1 MSPIK
6 IRHLL
11 IKRLADGEVAFYWN
25 PTRKMRAFGF
35 SPESLGREVVKA
47 VARAEE
53 LNRQWD
59 AAFAGKAEGPVSGTI
74 NWLMKDH
81 QQSDRY
87 KNRSA
92 AANEEV
98 DRAFKILGA
107 EFGEFK
113 VAAIRLRHC
122 EAFYARLRK
131 EGSDHRA
138 NAVMKW
144 TRYLF
149 NRAIAKELIVSNP
162 AAAVELAALDSR
174 DIIWEDAEV
183 AAMEE
188 AAVAQGRPSVALAI
202 RLAYD
207 LGQRLSDLLRLT
219 WNAYDG
225 STVTVR
231 QAKTAARRKKKG
243 KAPKLI
249 VIPVLPELKVRLDTA
264 PKLER
269 SPQIVVSEHNARPY
283 SRFHFNRLFRE
294 TRDQVAKSH
303 PAVAEKQ
310 FLDYRRSAAVRLA
323 EAGCTT
329 EEIVAITGHDIAHG
343 ERILETYVPRTAVM
357 GKNAIKKL
365 GEARAKRTKS
375 E

>member
-1 MSPIK
+1 MSPVK

-11 IKRLADGEVAFYWN
+11 VKRLADGTVGYYWN
-25 PTRKMRAFGF
+25 PTKKMRDLGF
-35 SPESLGREVVKA
+35 SPEALGQDVSKA
-47 VARAEE
+47 VVRAEE

-59 AAFAGKAEGPVSGTI
+59 SAQAGKSEGPASGTV
-74 NWLMKDH
+74 NWLIKDH
-81 QQSDRY
+81 EQSDRY

-92 AANEEV
+92 AANDEV
-98 DRAFKILGA
+98 DRALKIIGA

-113 VAAIRLRHC
+113 AAAVRLRHC

-138 NAVMKW
+138 NMIMKW

-149 NRAIAKELIVSNP
+149 GRAIAKELIVANP
-162 AAAVELAALDSR
+162 AVAVELVALDSR

-188 AAVAQGRPSVALAI
+188 AAIAQGRPSVALAI

-207 LGQRLSDLLRLT
+207 LGQRLSDVLRLT
-219 WNAYDG
+219 WTAYDG
-225 STVTVR
+225 ISVKVR

-243 KAPKLI
+243 RKPKLI
-249 VIPVLPELKVRLDTA
+249 IIDVLPELKVRLDAA
-264 PKLER
+264 PKPDG
-269 SPQIVVSEHNARPY
+269 SPQIVVSEHTGRPY
-283 SRFHFNRLFRE
+283 THFHFNRLFRE
-294 TRDQVAKSH
+294 TREQVAKTH
-303 PAVAEKQ
+303 PEVVDKQ

-343 ERILETYVPRTAVM
+343 ERILETYVPRTAIM
-357 GKNAIKKL
+357 GKNAIAKL
-365 GEARAKRTKS
+365 AEARAKRTKS

>member
-11 IKRLADGEVAFYWN
+11 VKRLADGEVGYYWN
-25 PTRKMRAFGF
+25 PTRRMRDLGF
-35 SPESLGREVVKA
+35 APESLGRDLVRA
-47 VARAEE
+47 IARAEE
-53 LNRQWD
+53 LNQQWD
-59 AAFAGKAEGPVSGTI
+59 AVQAGRTEGPASGTI
-74 NWLMKDH
+74 SWLINDH
-81 QQSDRY
+81 QKSDRY

-98 DRAFKILGA
+98 DRAFKIIGA

-113 VAAIRLRHC
+113 AAAVRLRHC

-138 NAVMKW
+138 NMVMKW

-149 NRAIAKELIVSNP
+149 NRAIAKELIVANP
-162 AAAVELAALDSR
+162 AANVELVALDSR
-174 DIIWEDAEV
+174 DVIWEDAEV

-207 LGQRLSDLLRLT
+207 LGQRLSDLLCLT
-219 WNAYDG
+219 WTAYDG
-225 STVTVR
+225 SSVTVR
-231 QAKTAARRKKKG
+231 QSKTAAHRKKKG

-249 VIPVLPELKVRLDTA
+249 VIDVLPELKERLDAA

-269 SPQIVVSEHNARPY
+269 SPQIVVSEHKGRPY
-283 SRFHFNRLFRE
+283 TRFHFNRLFRE
-294 TRDQVAKSH
+294 TRDEVAKIL

-310 FLDYRRSAAVRLA
+310 FLDYRRSSAVRLA

-343 ERILETYVPRTAVM
+343 ERILEAYVPRTAVM
-357 GKNAIKKL
+357 GRNAIAKL
-365 GEARAKRTKS
+365 GEARLKRGKS
-375 E
+375 K